1 MKLISRDNEMS
12 ESVNSGVD
20 GGSGYTFQRCCVVYL
35 LFDDYEKLSSQQ
47 LDYFICVEHH
57 EDFLFAFFDENG
69 CINTI
74 NTYQA
79 KKSRDDW
86 KTDQAFCEIIGKM
99 SLVGN
104 ELINDK
110 HPKSDNYGHTLSFL
124 TNRNIYLQ
132 SKKIKDKKQH
142 VEKIQVSN
150 TSINYSALHDEIKEN
165 IQTKL
170 TDGKIADFRQLSN
183 VKFSFIDLPQNHKG
197 WKRTLTG
204 LSTEVLGCKV
214 SDHEAVITTLMAL
227 LQDIELTYN
236 NGGYVLLTDKSKRLT
251 KQKIDATFNI
261 FTESK
266 KAFNFWRAHAD
277 ELAKGLLIKLPIKR
291 RAQELLDNCFDFFKD
306 IQQVEYKK
314 IYKYVSENTHIDD
327 KHINEA
333 DCITELYQTYVT
345 TYNSRLEKHMIAFAI
360 IAAYVETRGMYG

>member
-1 MKLISRDNEMS
+1 MS
-12 ESVNSGVD
+12 ENVNSGVD

-57 EDFLFAFFDENG
+57 EDFLFAFVDEIG

-86 KTDQAFCEIIGKM
+86 KTDQAFCEIIGKI
-99 SLVGN
+99 SLVGK
-104 ELINDK
+104 ELLNDK
-110 HPKSDNYGHTLSFL
+110 HPKSDNYGHTLYFL

-132 SKKIKDKKQH
+132 GKKSHEKKQQ
-142 VEKIQVSN
+142 VKKIQVSN
-150 TSINYSALHDEIKEN
+150 TSINYSMLHEEIKEN
-165 IQTKL
+165 VEEKL
-170 TDGKIADFRQLSN
+170 KAGKIADFRQLSN
-183 VKFSFIDLPQNHKG
+183 INFSFIDLPQNYKG

-204 LSTEVLGCKV
+204 LSTEVLGSKV

-236 NGGYVLLTDKSKRLT
+236 NGGYVLLSDKSKRLT

-266 KAFNFWRAHAD
+266 KAFKFWRTHAD
-277 ELAKGLLIKLPIKR
+277 DLAKRLLIKLPIKR

-306 IQQVEYKK
+306 IQQLEYKK
-314 IYKYVSENTHIDD
+314 IYNFVSDNNHIDE
-327 KHINEA
+327 KHINEV
-333 DCITELYQTYVT
+333 DCITELYQLYTT